1 VFAFPAA
8 VEESD
13 ENLGQL
19 LMVLG
24 SQDEAILGAI
34 ETLAAAQGAS
44 GEATEDEKKDMVC
57 ADCHF
62 VPPVGG
68 LLLHLDKDLVEQG
81 RR

>member
-34 ETLAAAQGAS
+34 ETLVAAQGVS
-44 GEATEDEKKDMVC
+44 GEAS
-57 ADCHF
+57 
-62 VPPVGG
+62 
-68 LLLHLDKDLVEQG
+68 
-81 RR
+81 